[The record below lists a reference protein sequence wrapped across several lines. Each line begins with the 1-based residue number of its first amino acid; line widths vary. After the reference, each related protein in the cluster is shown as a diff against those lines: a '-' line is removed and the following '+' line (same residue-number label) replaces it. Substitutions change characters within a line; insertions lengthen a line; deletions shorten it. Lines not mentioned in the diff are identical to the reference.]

1 MTILEFFI
9 RTFAL
14 CKEYRVCVL
23 VFKLTRIDH
32 HSRILMCSFP
42 LMDCFST
49 TSKIFR
55 APFCGEICKNNAIT
69 NNRKYSFIT
78 NILWI
83 KIRGSRSIKSQNR
96 TLHSYILYQS
106 LIISCLMYY
115 RYVDLIVRS
124 WYVWLSLVWI

>member
-1 MTILEFFI
+1 MTIFKFFFK
-9 RTFAL
+9 TFAL

-23 VFKLTRIDH
+23 YFKLTRIEL
-32 HSRILMCSFP
+32 HSRISMCSFP
-42 LMDCFST
+42 LLDCFST
-49 TSKIFR
+49 TNKTVR
-55 APFCGEICKNNAIT
+55 APFCGEICKNSAIT

-115 RYVDLIVRS
+115 RYEDLIVRS